1 MTKTAAERA
10 ELKRKAMHEFREMVV
25 IFLYLAF
32 FFCAL
37 VTYSM
42 LLLNEFHVRYWN
54 YAFALINALVIT
66 KVIMIGEYAKVG
78 RKYEARALFLSA
90 IWKALLF
97 GLLVFGFHV
106 VEEVIKRLLHG
117 ADISGATREIRVDE
131 LLGRSIV
138 VFCTFIPLFAFREFR
153 RVLGEDKFRA
163 LFFKRGTAGHIEPS
177 QPAGYDFWVSLLR
190 LVARLPRPSRTPQ
203 KSWPKRGLRNRTT
216 TRKWRRVGVEILK

>member
-117 ADISGATREIRVDE
+117 ADISRATREIRVDE

-153 RVLGEDKFRA
+153 RVLGKDKFRA
-163 LFFKRGTAGHIEPS
+163 LLFKSGTADKEDL
-177 QPAGYDFWVSLLR
+177 PA
-190 LVARLPRPSRTPQ
+190 RT
-203 KSWPKRGLRNRTT
+203 
-216 TRKWRRVGVEILK
+216 